1 MKTVSAATA
10 NRPFSSLLREVSSG
24 EVVTVLSRG
33 KPVATMAPVRRTN
46 PGRAAARRALLERLE
61 RVARETGL
69 TKTALAR
76 EAIREHLDDLEDLL
90 LAQARARR
98 HRETLPLD
106 DVERQLGLRRIYP
119 SRSGTV

>member
-10 NRPFSSLLREVSSG
+10 NRRFSSLLREVSSG

-61 RVARETGL
+61 RQAATGSDEWV
-69 TKTALAR
+69 R
-76 EAIREHLDDLEDLL
+76 EALYD
-90 LAQARARR
+90 
-98 HRETLPLD
+98 
-106 DVERQLGLRRIYP
+106 G
-119 SRSGTV
+119 